1 MRIHMY
7 EMVPVDWDDESI
19 LRAAD
24 PLLDVVRLALV
35 AECGQVSYRF
45 FRTEEKIT
53 QENQKL

>member
-1 MRIHMY
+1 MY
-7 EMVPVDWDDESI
+7 EMVPVNWDDESI